1 MVVGGAREVLC
12 QEKDKIDLVIL
23 KRKGFIKKALEHGS
37 DLVPTFSFG
46 ETFIFDAMWP
56 NPKGSWTRKFQEY
69 VLIVFGLPIFFFYGI
84 GPLPKRHPI
93 TVVGM
98 LKKGLIP
105 HIFAYLR
112 GHSITT

>member
-69 VLIVFGLPIFFFYGI
+69 VLTIFGLPIFFFHGI